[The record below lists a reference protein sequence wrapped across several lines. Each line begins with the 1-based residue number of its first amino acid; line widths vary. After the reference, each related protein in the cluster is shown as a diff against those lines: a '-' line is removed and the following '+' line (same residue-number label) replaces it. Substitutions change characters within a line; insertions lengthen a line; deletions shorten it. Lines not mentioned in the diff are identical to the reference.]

1 MSDDYDVIIKN
12 ATIVDGTGGKP
23 FKGEVALY
31 GDRIAA
37 VGEYQGSR
45 WLR

>member
-31 GDRIAA
+31 GDRIAS
-37 VGEYQGSR
+37 VGADLGTAGKR
-45 WLR
+45 